1 MQKLTDK
8 QKWDLI
14 RQSQEVLAEKQAS
27 PCADNAKQQIAE
39 MGVAYLAETTAQLT
53 SDSAVDFLK
62 NFDAP
67 TQKQI
72 LAELPS
78 EKLNDIIEILS
89 YPHGSTGSIMAKEF
103 MAVPE
108 NLTVAEAIEKLY
120 QLPVDRRGKAPYVY
134 VINEKHELRGA
145 IKTSDLIFNGKEKQL
160 GEIMHSPVDC
170 IEAEKPEIEAARLIR
185 KQNHLAL
192 PVINREG
199 RLTGVLSANN
209 VAQILQEQADSDI
222 AKMVGTSAEELQ
234 TPSVLGALK
243 LRMPWLLFTIL
254 SGFLC
259 AWISDVFQ
267 NNLQTLAVLFLFVP
281 LVLGLS
287 ESIGIQGATIVVR
300 NLSQGHIPFANL
312 RSLFLKEGGAGF
324 LIGLICAAIVGGI
337 ALVWKDNALLGLA
350 IGGSMVVAI
359 AISGLIGLLL
369 PILFKAIKVDPAIAS
384 GPLVLALCDIQTLI
398 VYFNLSGKILG
409 N

>member
-1 MQKLTDK
+1 MHKLTDK
-8 QKWDLI
+8 QKWELI
-14 RQSQEVLAEKQAS
+14 RESQKILAEKKAT
-27 PCADNAKQQIAE
+27 PRADVAKQKIEE

-53 SDSAVDFLK
+53 SDSASEFLK
-62 NFDAP
+62 NFDKE

-72 LAELPS
+72 LSALPE

-89 YPHGSTGSIMAKEF
+89 YPHGSTGSVMAKEY
-103 MAVPE
+103 MSVTD
-108 NLTVAEAIEKLY
+108 NLTVAEAIHRLY
-120 QLPVDRRGKAPYVY
+120 DLPVERRGKAPYVY
-134 VINEKHELRGA
+134 VVNQSGELRGA
-145 IKTSDLIFNGKEKQL
+145 IKTSDLIFNDKEKQI
-160 GEIMHSPVDC
+160 GEIMHSPVDF
-170 IEAEKPEIEAARLIR
+170 IKAEKSELEAARFMQS
-185 KQNHLAL
+185 QNHLAL
-192 PVINREG
+192 PVVNRDG
-199 RLTGVLSANN
+199 KLTGVVSANSI
-209 VAQILQEQADSDI
+209 VQIMRAQADSNL

-300 NLSQGHIPFANL
+300 NLSQGYIPFANL
-312 RSLFLKEGGAGF
+312 RSLFLKEGSAGF

-350 IGGSMVVAI
+350 IGASMVVAI